1 MSGIGMDC
9 SPKPFQ
15 LKVYPN
21 GEFAVHVQRK
31 TAVGS
36 TGALKH
42 TEEQEQTLRAVG
54 AHGVAAVRAFLRGAQ
69 RPLPL
74 GLSSPPNL
82 EAVSKRPVRYGLKGM
97 PGRARK
103 MVRNACYLLE
113 SDAGRSQLSFLT
125 LTLPALSGEELRTV
139 HHEWAKVLSSIK
151 RKLHLRLYN
160 AGVDNNE
167 VVVVSEIQ
175 EERYETTGYPVL
187 HLHALFQGRNRRMAW
202 AIDKSEI
209 RQLWK
214 ETIENIVGASHD
226 FGKSTRI
233 ESVKKS
239 AENYM
244 GKYMSK
250 GVAAVQGVIDD
261 GFTDWLPRQW
271 WSMTRTLSKRIRV
284 LIRISHQSAATVWYF
299 LLNGI
304 KGMCQWF
311 RPVHVEA
318 VTGEKYLVAFY
329 GKFTTEMNDSIE
341 SEICCT

>member
-1 MSGIGMDC
+1 MDC

-42 TEEQEQTLRAVG
+42 TEEQEQTLRAVS
-54 AHGVAAVRAFLRGAQ
+54 AHGVAAVRVLFGGAK

-74 GLSSPPNL
+74 GLSTPPNL
-82 EAVSKRPVRYGLKGM
+82 EAVSKRPARYGLKGM

-113 SDAGRSQLSFLT
+113 GDAGRSQLSFLT
-125 LTLPALSGEELRTV
+125 LTLPGLSGVELQKV
-139 HHEWAKVLSSIK
+139 HQEWAKVLGSIK
-151 RKLHLRLYN
+151 RKLHLRLSN
-160 AGVDNNE
+160 ADIATTQ

-187 HLHALFQGRNRRMAW
+187 HLHALFQGRNRRMGW

-209 RQLWK
+209 QQLWK
-214 ETIENIVGASHD
+214 ETIENIVGTSHD
-226 FGKSTRI
+226 FSKSTRI

-250 GVAAVQGVIDD
+250 GVTAVQGVIDD
-261 GFTDWLPRQW
+261 GFADWLPRQW
-271 WSMTRTLSKRIRV
+271 WSMTRTLSKRIRKE
-284 LIRISHQSAATVWYF
+284 IRISHESAKTVWYS
-299 LLNGI
+299 LLSGVT
-304 KGMCQWF
+304 GLCQWF
-311 RPVHVEA
+311 RDVRIES

-329 GKFTTEMNDSIE
+329 GKFTTEMNSGIE
-341 SEICCT
+341 SEVCCI